1 MGLLSPVGRRKPG
14 RPGSSHPCSLPGPA
28 WRAPADA
35 MPTRASL
42 LKRSPRGRRLF
53 LVALLTALLLY
64 LTASSIR
71 GRLPTAAQLQQ
82 LRLRVHQVAV
92 CNSEVRDRRVIL

>member
-1 MGLLSPVGRRKPG
+1 ML
-14 RPGSSHPCSLPGPA
+14 
-28 WRAPADA
+28 
-35 MPTRASL
+35 TRASL

-53 LVALLTALLLY
+53 LMALLTALLLY

-92 CNSEVRDRRVIL
+92 CNSEVRDRTVIL